1 MMTTALLCI
10 LLPTFRD
17 MELPSSVAG
26 SSSTSE
32 IKYCRPIFQP
42 CVWRLIRDCLG
53 RCGGGV
59 SSADTTTVDVGG
71 RGTSLL
77 SRSKNIDDNY
87 DNVVM
92 DQLVHRRSVHALRLM
107 IEHERERQIR
117 CSSGIRTKD

>member
-1 MMTTALLCI
+1 MIWSCPPLLQAPPVLAKSNTADQY
-10 LLPTFRD
+10 FNH
-17 MELPSSVAG
+17 AYGG
-26 SSSTSE
+26 SSE
-32 IKYCRPIFQP
+32 I
-42 CVWRLIRDCLG
+42 
-53 RCGGGV
+53 V
-59 SSADTTTVDVGG
+59 SDDVVVEFLLQVRILTVVVGD